1 MHKVVIADTSCLIV
15 LQKLELLTILKNL
28 YTEVLITSAIAEE
41 YSLPLPSWIVIENPL
56 SSVTKAFASSLD
68 LGEASAIALAAEIPD
83 AILILD
89 DLQARRIAAQLS
101 LKYTGTLGVLA
112 KAKKKGLIESIK
124 PILSKLREVNFR
136 ISSEV
141 EEDILIQ
148 CNEK

>member
-15 LQKLELLTILKNL
+15 LQKLELLVILKNL

-41 YSLPLPSWIVIENPL
+41 YSSPLPSWIIIKNPL
-56 SSVTKAFASSLD
+56 NRVEKVFESSLD
-68 LGEASAIALAAEIPD
+68 PGEASAIALAAEIPD

-89 DLQARRIAAQLS
+89 DLQARKIAAQLS
-101 LKYTGTLGVLA
+101 LSYTGTLGVLA
-112 KAKKKGLIESIK
+112 KAKKKGFIPSIK

-136 ISSEV
+136 ISTEV

>member
-15 LQKLELLTILKNL
+15 LQKLELLIVLKNL

-41 YSLPLPSWIVIENPL
+41 YSLPLPHWIEIKNPL
-56 SSVTKAFASSLD
+56 SSVTKAFESSLD
-68 LGEASAIALAAEIPD
+68 PGEASAIALAAEIPE

-89 DLQARRIAAQLS
+89 GLQARRVAAQLS
-101 LKYTGTLGVLA
+101 LNYTGTLGVLA

-124 PILSKLREVNFR
+124 PILSKLRELNFR

-141 EEDILIQ
+141 EEDILIH